1 MKIPSSKIII
11 DVKGTDKEASQ
22 IITFLK
28 DRKTAKKYRQKF
40 RQVANE
46 SFKPKGGNIVY
57 LLKFTPVIILMLIA
71 VLDIAFNSVPGPA
84 ILYIIAAVLYFYIV
98 IVNGDKKGRTAAF
111 EQLCD
116 DNLLMEESR
125 EMRASKEDFETFL
138 KNRDKKL
145 EEYFKLGEEVPFEL
159 KTPYDKLVDIDEK
172 GKVVVANPVSYD
184 TETNILK
191 YDLYN
196 ETEMME
202 FPESTII
209 ETELEGKEGYIY
221 IDVLNGIT
229 MVCKG

>member
-71 VLDIAFNSVPGPA
+71 VLDIEFNSVPGPA

-98 IVNGDKKGRTAAF
+98 IVNGDKK
-111 EQLCD
+111 
-116 DNLLMEESR
+116 
-125 EMRASKEDFETFL
+125 
-138 KNRDKKL
+138 
-145 EEYFKLGEEVPFEL
+145 
-159 KTPYDKLVDIDEK
+159 
-172 GKVVVANPVSYD
+172 
-184 TETNILK
+184 
-191 YDLYN
+191 
-196 ETEMME
+196 
-202 FPESTII
+202 
-209 ETELEGKEGYIY
+209 
-221 IDVLNGIT
+221 
-229 MVCKG
+229 